1 MTIFSSQSV
10 ALMPQ
15 TSEVADLVKYFAIT
29 DSTQNIARE
38 MIQKGEIIARDDGKP
53 TIVAIVAYEQTAG
66 RGRLGRAWVSRV
78 GRKLFSFIRNVAAE
92 VNCYGRKSQWLAAYY
107 CRACSS

>member
-29 DSTQNIARE
+29 DSTQNIAR
-38 MIQKGEIIARDDGKP
+38 
-53 TIVAIVAYEQTAG
+53 
-66 RGRLGRAWVSRV
+66 
-78 GRKLFSFIRNVAAE
+78 
-92 VNCYGRKSQWLAAYY
+92 
-107 CRACSS
+107 